1 MSYELLLL
9 CAKGPYAKRPPANWA
24 RIKEE
29 CPNIIRKVETQS
41 RRSTDTNFI
50 RSNVHYGMSNHC
62 DRHRRSY

>member
-9 CAKGPYAKRPPANWA
+9 CAKGPYAKRPPANWV

-29 CPNIIRKVETQS
+29 CPNIIRKVET
-41 RRSTDTNFI
+41 RRSTDNSFMRTNFYHG
-50 RSNVHYGMSNHC
+50 NFDHC